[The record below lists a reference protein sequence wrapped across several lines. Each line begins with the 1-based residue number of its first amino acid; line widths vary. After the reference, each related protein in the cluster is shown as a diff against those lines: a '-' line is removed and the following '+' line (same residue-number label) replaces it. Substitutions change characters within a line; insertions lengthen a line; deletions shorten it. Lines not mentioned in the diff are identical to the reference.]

1 MVNSQWIRTISN
13 LDWVTMHFS
22 IVAIHSSTF
31 GSVNHYP
38 RGKKST
44 NDLGP
49 AWQNIAETIAI
60 RWQKKI
66 YFSYLDPKGTLESK
80 RNDLKPL
87 FSRKKSFAFQKKED
101 KSWYTGGGSE
111 QGFLRCFT
119 DGLKQSQE
127 LSVAQTRRQL
137 CINHSTTIIISLC
150 YLQWPLCNSSR
161 LTKGTLLS
169 FDTLTQMQLGYAV

>member
-1 MVNSQWIRTISN
+1 M
-13 LDWVTMHFS
+13 
-22 IVAIHSSTF
+22 
-31 GSVNHYP
+31 
-38 RGKKST
+38 
-44 NDLGP
+44 
-49 AWQNIAETIAI
+49 
-60 RWQKKI
+60 

-87 FSRKKSFAFQKKED
+87 FSRKKSFAFQKKEG

-119 DGLKQSQE
+119 DGLKQSQV

-150 YLQWPLCNSSR
+150 YLQ
-161 LTKGTLLS
+161 
-169 FDTLTQMQLGYAV
+169 